1 MLQMQ
6 WRCQW
11 IIQLG
16 KQEKKASPQPL
27 SEGEGSSRGDVP
39 NGKLV
44 RILGDGNDKQ

>member
-1 MLQMQ
+1 MYYNVKRM
-6 WRCQW
+6 C
-11 IIQLG
+11 I
-16 KQEKKASPQPL
+16 KSS